1 MTQFKDLELLYKQF
15 FNLTNEI
22 ASMVENEEIQ
32 AISEKLVHK
41 ERLIKKLA
49 NAKKT
54 TKLSQEEIE
63 KTDLM
68 EKELRE
74 KEQANIDSLVKM
86 RDEIG
91 NELRTGRK
99 KLKINTAYSATVT
112 QNQGVFVDLE
122 E

>member
-15 FNLTNEI
+15 FNLTDEI
-22 ASMVENEEIQ
+22 ASMVKNEEFQ
-32 AISEKLVHK
+32 AISEKLAHK

-54 TKLSQEEIE
+54 TKLTQEEIE

-68 EKELRE
+68 EEELRE
-74 KEQANIDSLVKM
+74 KEQANIDSLVQM

-91 NELRTGRK
+91 AELSKGRK
-99 KLKINTAYSATVT
+99 KLKINTAYSSALN
-112 QNQGVFVDLE
+112 QNQSVFVDLE